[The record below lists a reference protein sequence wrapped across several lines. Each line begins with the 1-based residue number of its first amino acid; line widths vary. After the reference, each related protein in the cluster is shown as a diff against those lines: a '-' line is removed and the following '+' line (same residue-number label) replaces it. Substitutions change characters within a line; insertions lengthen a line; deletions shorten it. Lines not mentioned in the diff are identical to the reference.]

1 MGYEFDNNVSK
12 NGITKQDFEARLD
25 KKLENLSSKKQ
36 AKYKEKAMDI
46 FTKFASLNGDANVL
60 DESEQIQFRA
70 AFSDL
75 DRNENGEISRKDI
88 RKGKK
93 GSETQKIIS
102 ENGYK
107 ASKYF
112 SETLDE
118 AISQEASED
127 IGDVQY
133 GEESNNGNST
143 VTVHYNQNSESTKDD
158 GLKTYH
164 IDDEKRV
171 IRIDD
176 IKENQTEIYEG
187 EEDNPYDIDDEV
199 DRTEADGLPP
209 APPEIK
215 KSPNTK
221 PKTKPTKEDIK
232 SGFFQYIT
240 QDNAFTGKLK
250 NGTTIDLPDGCK
262 IVEDG
267 IEYNGKIYKMRGDH
281 SSSENPLRFEC
292 DETKETLQQAIAKSE
307 STDNTHRYHNHGDNV
322 NEQSKYDAKTGTIT
336 HGNDETAVSQTQ
348 TFASM
353 LMNNAENSTLTL
365 DKQSGKTITTGEIIL
380 NTINANEDNGI
391 DMQELIS
398 YLNAAKNE
406 ANSVK
411 NKTGARKFASGVDI
425 DAKDLVNIGKVF
437 KKYAGSDGKLQKEE
451 LQKLLDDLK
460 KSSMTKLATGN
471 DKYIGEKDSKPILE
485 NNPPQPIP
493 KPEPEPKPDPEQV
506 VIKDGNRERKV
517 KDNNNTIGNGENQE
531 YYYKAGK
538 RTALKET
545 EVDSPIRNN
554 KIKVQTEDTD
564 GNIAQNGRSS
574 LFKKKFIY
582 IQDLEKEI
590 NAKVLERT
598 VNDQENQQI
607 VRVKD
612 KNDEITR
619 YQVITNP
626 DGSYTL
632 GEELITKTTKGKNTY
647 VTKSQHEKDIKKALG
662 IPEELELPKNITA
675 EYENGNM
682 QIKLNGGNCSINT
695 AKVYVIRHNT
705 QLKHKVD
712 DNVRQIDIN
721 PEIKEEK
728 VKKSD
733 DDNETYQKPIKLD
746 KEELKI
752 AEEQAKKQ
760 GLRRTNGSNFGWFY
774 SNKKQTHYFWDKEKQ
789 KFIKYKNILYAHE
802 NGSVNFIEISN
813 TIIQLAQNG
822 NKNILNSI
830 HESSTINN
838 SNRTSRN
845 ITNVINGINQ
855 GKQKQKYFELMYN
868 ANPENIKSDISKL
881 IILARY
887 ASLEN
892 DTNYQE
898 LYKFKQ
904 KYVDTNKYKNLTNSE
919 LKELDNITNELNK
932 KILETKIKEIDKTE
946 LETIKAKAK
955 EQGLT
960 ETWSSNYGWFKD
972 KNENH
977 YYWDKSQNKFIND
990 IKISMIFFNG
1000 EVSL

>member
-1 MGYEFDNNVSK
+1 MGYEYQNNVSK
-12 NGITKQDFEARLD
+12 NGITRQEFEKKLD
-25 KKLENLSSKKQ
+25 KKLENLSDRKQ

-46 FTKFASLNGDANVL
+46 FSKFASLNGDANIL

-70 AFSDL
+70 AFADL
-75 DRNENGEISRKDI
+75 DKNENGEISRKDI

-118 AISQEASED
+118 AISQEASEN
-127 IGDVQY
+127 IGNVQY

-143 VTVHYNQNSESTKDD
+143 VTVHYDQNSEGTKDD

-164 IDDEKRV
+164 VDDEKRA

-187 EEDNPYDIDDEV
+187 EEDNPYNIDDEA
-199 DRTEADGLPP
+199 DRIEANGLPP

-240 QDNAFTGKLK
+240 QDNNFTGKLK
-250 NGTTIDLPDGCK
+250 NGSNIDLPTGCK
-262 IVEDG
+262 LVEDG
-267 IEYNGKIYKMRGDH
+267 IEYNGKIYKMRGDN

-365 DKQSGKTITTGEIIL
+365 DKQSGKTETTGEIIL
-380 NTINANEDNGI
+380 NTINSNEDDGI

-406 ANSVK
+406 ANTVK

-437 KKYAGSDGKLQKEE
+437 KKYAGSDGKLQKNE
-451 LQKLLDDLK
+451 LQNLLNDLK
-460 KSSMTKLATGN
+460 KSSMTKLATGE
-471 DKYIGEKDSKPILE
+471 DKYIGEKEEKPVKE
-485 NNPPQPIP
+485 DKPEETP
-493 KPEPEPKPDPEQV
+493 KPEKEKIV
-506 VIKDGNRERKV
+506 LRDGNRERKV
-517 KDNNNTIGNGENQE
+517 KDNANVKGNGENQE
-531 YYYKAGK
+531 YYYKGGK
-538 RTALKET
+538 RTALKEI
-545 EVDSPIRNN
+545 EVDSPLRNN
-554 KIKVQTEDTD
+554 KIKVQIEDND

-582 IQDLEKEI
+582 IQDLEKEV

-598 VNDQENQQI
+598 VNGKEDQQI

-632 GEELITKTTKGKNTY
+632 GEELIAKTTKGKNTY
-647 VTKSQHEKDIKKALG
+647 VTKSQHEKDIKKSLG

-675 EYENGNM
+675 EYDNNGNM
-682 QIKLNGGNCSINT
+682 QIKLNGGDCSVNT

-705 QLKHKVD
+705 QLKNKVD
-712 DNVRQIDIN
+712 DNVRQINID
-721 PEIKEEK
+721 PEIREEI
-728 VKKSD
+728 
-733 DDNETYQKPIKLD
+733 YRKPQKLD
-746 KEELKI
+746 EKELKK
-752 AEEQAKKQ
+752 AEEEATNNQ
-760 GLRRTNGSNFGWFY
+760 LRNTHGSEFGWFY
-774 SNKKQTHYFWDKEKQ
+774 SDKERTHYLWNEEKQ
-789 KFIKYKNILYAHE
+789 KFIKQENIFMINDDGTIIFNEINNAVISQAIEGNEIALNGIASETYYDKTDNIKELIKNI
-802 NGSVNFIEISN
+802 N
-813 TIIQLAQNG
+813 T
-822 NKNILNSI
+822 K
-830 HESSTINN
+830 SSD
-838 SNRTSRN
+838 
-845 ITNVINGINQ
+845 
-855 GKQKQKYFELMYN
+855 KQFFELTG
-868 ANPENIKSDISKL
+868 SKYQFH
-881 IILARY
+881 IL
-887 ASLEN
+887 
-892 DTNYQE
+892 DTIEKLLDEAKE
-898 LYKFKQ
+898 LKD
-904 KYVDTNKYKNLTNSE
+904 DTAYKNLAEYLEINKETLKSDNILKKKE
-919 LKELDNITNELNK
+919 LKY
-932 KILETKIKEIDKTE
+932 IDKLTNALIE
-946 LETIKAKAK
+946 KLE
-955 EQGLT
+955 EQ
-960 ETWSSNYGWFKD
+960 K
-972 KNENH
+972 
-977 YYWDKSQNKFIND
+977 
-990 IKISMIFFNG
+990 
-1000 EVSL
+1000 

>member
-1 MGYEFDNNVSK
+1 MGYEYQNNVSK
-12 NGITKQDFEARLD
+12 NGITRQEFEKKLD
-25 KKLENLSSKKQ
+25 KKLENLSDRKQ

-46 FTKFASLNGDANVL
+46 FSKFASLNGDANIL

-70 AFSDL
+70 AFADL
-75 DRNENGEISRKDI
+75 DKNENGEISRKDI

-112 SETLDE
+112 SETLDD
-118 AISQEASED
+118 AISQEASGD

-133 GEESNNGNST
+133 GEESSNSNST
-143 VTVHYNQNSESTKDD
+143 VTVHYDQNSKSTKDD

-164 IDDEKRV
+164 VDDEKRA

-187 EEDNPYDIDDEV
+187 EEDNPYNIDDEA
-199 DRTEADGLPP
+199 DRIEANGLPP

-240 QDNAFTGKLK
+240 QDNNFTGKLK
-250 NGTTIDLPDGCK
+250 NGSNIDLPTGCK
-262 IVEDG
+262 LVEDG
-267 IEYNGKIYKMRGDH
+267 IEYNGKIYKMRGDN
-281 SSSENPLRFEC
+281 SSRENPLRFEC

-365 DKQSGKTITTGEIIL
+365 DKQSGKTETTGEIIL
-380 NTINANEDNGI
+380 NTINSNEDDGI

-460 KSSMTKLATGN
+460 KSSMTKLATGE
-471 DKYIGEKDSKPILE
+471 DKYIGEKE
-485 NNPPQPIP
+485 NDNPTPTPTPETTPTP
-493 KPEPEPKPDPEQV
+493 KEEKIV
-506 VIKDGNRERKV
+506 LRDGNRERKV
-517 KDNNNTIGNGENQE
+517 KDNANTKGNGEKEE
-531 YYYKAGK
+531 YYYNKGK
-538 RTALKET
+538 RTALQEA
-545 EVDSPIRNN
+545 EVDSVTNPKE
-554 KIKVQTEDTD
+554 KIKITVEDNN

-574 LFKKKFIY
+574 IFKKKFIY
-582 IQDLEKEI
+582 IQDLEKEV

-598 VNDQENQQI
+598 VNDKEDQQI

-632 GEELITKTTKGKNTY
+632 GEELIAKTTKGKNTY
-647 VTKSQHEKDIKKALG
+647 ITKTQHEKDIKKALG

-675 EYENGNM
+675 DYENGNM
-682 QIKLNGGNCSINT
+682 QIKLNGGDCSINT

-705 QLKHKVD
+705 QLKNKVD
-712 DNVRQIDIN
+712 DNVRQINIE
-721 PEIKEEK
+721 PEIREEI
-728 VKKSD
+728 
-733 DDNETYQKPIKLD
+733 YRKPQKLD
-746 KEELKI
+746 EKELKK
-752 AEEQAKKQ
+752 AEAEAKNNQ
-760 GLRRTNGSNFGWFY
+760 LRSTHGSEFGWFY
-774 SNKKQTHYFWDKEKQ
+774 SEKERTHYLWNEDKQ
-789 KFIKYKNILYAHE
+789 KFIEQENIL
-802 NGSVNFIEISN
+802 I
-813 TIIQLAQNG
+813 
-822 NKNILNSI
+822 
-830 HESSTINN
+830 INN
-838 SNRTSRN
+838 DGSIIFNEINDSVISKAISGN
-845 ITNVINGINQ
+845 DIAINGIASEAYYSEDNNIKELIKNINTKSSD
-855 GKQKQKYFELMYN
+855 KQFFELTG
-868 ANPENIKSDISKL
+868 SKYQFH
-881 IILARY
+881 IL
-887 ASLEN
+887 
-892 DTNYQE
+892 DTIEKLLDEAKE
-898 LYKFKQ
+898 LKD
-904 KYVDTNKYKNLTNSE
+904 DTAYKNLAEYLEINKETLKSDNILKKKE
-919 LKELDNITNELNK
+919 LKY
-932 KILETKIKEIDKTE
+932 IDKLTNALVE
-946 LETIKAKAK
+946 KLEEQK
-955 EQGLT
+955 E
-960 ETWSSNYGWFKD
+960 
-972 KNENH
+972 
-977 YYWDKSQNKFIND
+977 
-990 IKISMIFFNG
+990 
-1000 EVSL
+1000 